1 MHIMHYGA
9 TPKTHLRRIFTIRGL
24 ICAIFVVIHAAAV
37 KTVLQERSPIS
48 LIPDAA
54 VPGTIGTVGTAAAI
68 TTQTTAAAPD
78 HKAVPD
84 VPAATEALLFP
95 AIRAQAATDVTTAE
109 TASAAPAAPAA
120 TVPAAALR

>member
-1 MHIMHYGA
+1 MHYGA
-9 TPKTHLRRIFTIRGL
+9 TPKTHSRRIFTIRGL

-84 VPAATEALLFP
+84 VPAATETLLFP

-109 TASAAPAAPAA
+109 AAPAAPAA